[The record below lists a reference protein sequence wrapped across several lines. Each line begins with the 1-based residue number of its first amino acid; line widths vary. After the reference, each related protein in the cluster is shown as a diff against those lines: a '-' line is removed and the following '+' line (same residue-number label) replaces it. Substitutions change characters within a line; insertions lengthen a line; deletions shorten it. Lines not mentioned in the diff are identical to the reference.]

1 MVMAGQCCNSGENA
15 MTKQKLL
22 TRLCWIRTF
31 KNKLSTQKMQI
42 IYFKVLT
49 LPLVFLLVYATKP
62 YYGGEISVK
71 LNEPTSFTLNTANY
85 SNLIL
90 FSLIYENF
98 FYLQKDGAISSHVF
112 EDYRYDAGSKTLI
125 LSIKDNLSFSN
136 GKPLTAKNI
145 QVSLKMFLGSNLF
158 AASKLN
164 RIIKNIRINENQ
176 ILIEL
181 LTDNPDIIAMLTV
194 PELVVLAEDE
204 QSFSGPFYP
213 EEWEKGKHL
222 TLKANPFYAGGRTY
236 LDAVKIV
243 FTDNLVPDI
252 FLASPKSLK
261 ENFQEFDSGI
271 YQNIYL
277 CFLQGDV
284 GQNTKIALYTLLK
297 KFNEVSG
304 FKYKELRTLTSDEES
319 PVSIQIKTI
328 SPQRTASILKSSD
341 IKLYILSSLSF
352 LEKDL
357 TAFLKDSNLK
367 IETLFIDDSQM
378 MNFLNSTAIKYVLI
392 DKIFQIKIPVEEKI
406 SRILKESS
414 FNQFNVKYLRM
425 LGELDEVKYSNS
437 QELLMEQIARISE
450 AIINDGFIFPLFQ
463 KNYSLY
469 IRNYWQAMEIDYY
482 GRPLLQKASKTND

>member
-1 MVMAGQCCNSGENA
+1 MA
-15 MTKQKLL
+15 
-22 TRLCWIRTF
+22 
-31 KNKLSTQKMQI
+31 
-42 IYFKVLT
+42 
-49 LPLVFLLVYATKP
+49 FLLVYAIKP
-62 YYGGEISVK
+62 HYGGEISIK

-90 FSLIYENF
+90 YSMIYENF
-98 FYLQKDGAISSHVF
+98 FYLQKDGTITTNVF
-112 EDYRYDAGSKTLI
+112 KDYGFDASRKI
-125 LSIKDNLSFSN
+125 LLLTIKDNLSFSN

-145 QVSLKMFLGSNLF
+145 QISLKMFLGANLF

-164 RIIKNIRINENQ
+164 KVIKNIRLNDNQ
-176 ILIEL
+176 VVVEL
-181 LTDNPDIIAMLTV
+181 LTDKADVLDMLTV
-194 PELVVLAEDE
+194 PELVVLAENE

-213 EEWEKGKHL
+213 ETWEKNRQL
-222 TLKANPFYAGGRTY
+222 VLKANPFYAGGRTY
-236 LDAVKIV
+236 LDTVRIMFSDESLPDV
-243 FTDNLVPDI
+243 FLS
-252 FLASPKSLK
+252 SPKAPR
-261 ENFQEFDSGI
+261 ENFLEFDSGI
-271 YQNIYL
+271 FQNIYL

-297 KFNEVSG
+297 KFNEATG
-304 FKYKELRTLTSDEES
+304 FKYKDLHTLTSDEES

-328 SPQRTASILKSSD
+328 SRQRTTSILKSSD
-341 IKLYILSSLSF
+341 IKLYILASLSY

-357 TAFLKDSNLK
+357 TSFLKSSNLK

-392 DKIFQIKIPVEEKI
+392 DKIFQSKIPLEEKI

-437 QELLMEQIARISE
+437 QELLMEQVARISE

-463 KNYSLY
+463 KKYSLY
-469 IRNYWQAMEIDYY
+469 IRNVWQAVQVDYY
-482 GRPLLQKASKTND
+482 GRPLFQKSRNTQHD

>member
-1 MVMAGQCCNSGENA
+1 MMPAGPCCNSGENA
-15 MTKQKLL
+15 MTNRKLL
-22 TRLCWIRTF
+22 AF
-31 KNKLSTQKMQI
+31 
-42 IYFKVLT
+42 
-49 LPLVFLLVYATKP
+49 PLVLLLVYAIKP
-62 YYGGEISVK
+62 YYGGEISMK

-90 FSLIYENF
+90 YSLIYENF
-98 FYLQKDGAISSHVF
+98 FYLQKNGAITTHVF
-112 EDYRYDAGSKTLI
+112 EDYRYDAGSRTLI
-125 LSIKDNLSFSN
+125 LTIKDNLSFSN

-145 QVSLKMFLGSNLF
+145 QVSLKMFLGANLF
-158 AASKLN
+158 VASKLN
-164 RIIKNIRINENQ
+164 RIIKNIRADEDQ
-176 ILIEL
+176 IRIEL
-181 LTDNPDIIAMLTV
+181 LVDDPDILSLMTV

-213 EEWEKGKHL
+213 EEWEKGNHL
-222 TLKANPFYAGGRTY
+222 ILKANPFYAGGRTY

-243 FTDNLVPDI
+243 FNDDVVPDV
-252 FLASPKSLK
+252 FLSSPKSLK
-261 ENFQEFDSGI
+261 ENYQEFDSGI

-284 GQNTKIALYTLLK
+284 GQNTKIALYTLMK
-297 KFNEVSG
+297 KFNEASG

-341 IKLYILSSLSF
+341 IKLYILASLSY

-357 TAFLKDSNLK
+357 TAFLKGSNLK

-378 MNFLNSTAIKYVLI
+378 MNFLNSTAIKYILI
-392 DKIFQIKIPVEEKI
+392 DKIFQTKIPVEEKI

-414 FNQFNVKYLRM
+414 FNQFNAKYLRM

-437 QELLMEQIARISE
+437 QELLMEQVARISE
-450 AIINDGFIFPLFQ
+450 TIINDGFIFPLFQ

-469 IRNYWQAMEIDYY
+469 IRNAWQAMEIDYY
-482 GRPLLQKASKTND
+482 GRPLLQKARKTND

>member
-1 MVMAGQCCNSGENA
+1 MN
-15 MTKQKLL
+15 KRKLL
-22 TRLCWIRTF
+22 TQLLALC
-31 KNKLSTQKMQI
+31 
-42 IYFKVLT
+42 
-49 LPLVFLLVYATKP
+49 LVFAIKP
-62 YYGGEISVK
+62 YYGGEISIK

-98 FYLQKDGAISSHVF
+98 FYMQKDGAITTHVF
-112 EDYRYDAGSKTLI
+112 KDYRYDPGSRTLV
-125 LSIKDNLSFSN
+125 LTIKDNLSFSS
-136 GKPLTAKNI
+136 GKPLAAKNI
-145 QVSLKMFLGSNLF
+145 QMSLKVFLGANLF

-164 RIIKNIRINENQ
+164 RIIKNIRVEGAQTI
-176 ILIEL
+176 IEL
-181 LTDNPDIIAMLTV
+181 LNDYPDIVAMLTV
-194 PELVVLAEDE
+194 PELAVLAESE

-213 EEWEKGKHL
+213 EEWEKGKYL
-222 TLKANPFYAGGRTY
+222 ILKANPFYAGGRTF
-236 LDAVKIV
+236 LDAVRVMFSDDALPDV
-243 FTDNLVPDI
+243 FLS
-252 FLASPKSLK
+252 SPKSVK
-261 ENFQEFDSGI
+261 ENYREFDSGI

-297 KFNEVSG
+297 KFNEASG
-304 FKYKELRTLTSDEES
+304 FKYRELRTLTSDEES
-319 PVSIQIKTI
+319 PVSIQIKTF
-328 SPQRTASILKSSD
+328 SPQKTASILKSSD
-341 IKLYILSSLSF
+341 ITLYILASLSY

-357 TAFLKDSNLK
+357 TAFLKNSNLK

-378 MNFLNSTAIKYVLI
+378 MNFLNSSAIKYVLI
-392 DKIFQIKIPVEEKI
+392 DKIFQSKIPIEEKI

-437 QELLMEQIARISE
+437 QDLLMEQIARISE

-469 IRNYWQAMEIDYY
+469 IRKDWQATEIDYY
-482 GRPLLQKASKTND
+482 GRPLFQKASKNSD

>member
-1 MVMAGQCCNSGENA
+1 
-15 MTKQKLL
+15 MTNRKLL
-22 TRLCWIRTF
+22 TRLCR
-31 KNKLSTQKMQI
+31 LG
-42 IYFKVLT
+42 T
-49 LPLVFLLVYATKP
+49 LLPALLLVFAIKP
-62 YYGGEISVK
+62 YYGGEISMK

-90 FSLIYENF
+90 YSLIYENF
-98 FYLQKDGAISSHVF
+98 FYLQKNGAITTHVF
-112 EDYRYDAGSKTLI
+112 EDYRYDAGSRTLI
-125 LSIKDNLSFSN
+125 LTIKDNLSFSN

-145 QVSLKMFLGSNLF
+145 QVSLKMFLGANLF
-158 AASKLN
+158 VASKLN
-164 RIIKNIRINENQ
+164 RIIKNIRVDENQ
-176 ILIEL
+176 IRIEL
-181 LTDNPDIIAMLTV
+181 LADNPDILSLMTV

-213 EEWEKGKHL
+213 EEWEKGRHL
-222 TLKANPFYAGGRTY
+222 ILKANPYYAGGRTY

-243 FTDNLVPDI
+243 FSDEVVPDV
-252 FLASPKSLK
+252 FLSSPKSLK
-261 ENFQEFDSGI
+261 ENYQEFDSGI

-277 CFLQGDV
+277 CFLQGDI
-284 GQNTKIALYTLLK
+284 GQNTKIALYTLMK
-297 KFNEVSG
+297 KFNEASG
-304 FKYKELRTLTSDEES
+304 FKYKELHTLTSDEES

-341 IKLYILSSLSF
+341 IKLYILASLSY

-357 TAFLKDSNLK
+357 TAFLMGSNLK

-378 MNFLNSTAIKYVLI
+378 MNFLNSTAIKYILI
-392 DKIFQIKIPVEEKI
+392 DKIFQTKIPVEEKI

-437 QELLMEQIARISE
+437 QELLMEQLARISE
-450 AIINDGFIFPLFQ
+450 TIINDGFIFPLFQ

-469 IRNYWQAMEIDYY
+469 IRNYWQALEIDYY
-482 GRPLLQKASKTND
+482 GRPLLQKAGKTND